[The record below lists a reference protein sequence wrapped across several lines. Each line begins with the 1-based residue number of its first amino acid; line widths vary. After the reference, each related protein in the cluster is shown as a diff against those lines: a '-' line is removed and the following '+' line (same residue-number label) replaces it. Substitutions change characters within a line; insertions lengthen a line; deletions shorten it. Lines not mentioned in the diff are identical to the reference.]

1 MLAFNQ
7 RALDEAKKRECTRK
21 REREPVDHPSHQLA
35 DAFSSRVDLSRLAA
49 IEARRLAWQENKAPK
64 LPNAGYAG
72 SMQNVECAKQHD
84 NPNYTFSNHTALVQA
99 VQAGSNFNPSAGAS
113 LWEDE
118 ECTMT
123 AKMDSKRVF
132 MQKLMQ
138 AAKTPSY
145 SGNHSAVHIL
155 FQSYFLDKKKLHSKQ
170 DKYTAFFCIFCTMFP
185 KTPYKWDDPL
195 SQVPVA
201 FRNFLLECSTQ
212 NLRPF
217 KFLQDTIVTHLSNT
231 MHMYTKALM
240 DGNFLNP
247 TNVETDLT
255 LGLFAP
261 LWRLIYHQAT
271 LKLMHENFKPIL
283 LTATNE
289 MLFRIKS
296 YSNIQNAVQEFSPEA
311 VEDFLKPTEE
321 KSMAPTD
328 HTDTDEGPDLR

>member
-1 MLAFNQ
+1 MLAFN
-7 RALDEAKKRECTRK
+7 RSAIESAKNRELSRK
-21 REREPVDHPSHQLA
+21 REREPVDQPSSQ
-35 DAFSSRVDLSRLAA
+35 FGGRVDLARLAA
-49 IEARRLAWQENKAPK
+49 EEAQRLAWKENKTPK
-64 LPNAGYAG
+64 LPNAGNAG
-72 SMQNVECAKQHD
+72 SIQNVQCAKQHN
-84 NPNYTFSNHTALVQA
+84 NPNYTFTKHAALVQA
-99 VQAGSNFNPSAGAS
+99 VQAETNFDPSAGAS

-132 MQKLMQ
+132 MQKLMH
-138 AAKTPSY
+138 AVKTPSF
-145 SGNHSAVHIL
+145 SGNHSAVRIL
-155 FQSYFLDKKKLHSKQ
+155 FQSYFLDEKKKYSKE

-212 NLRPF
+212 NFRPF
-217 KFLQDTIVTHLSNT
+217 KFLQDTVVTHLSNT
-231 MHMYTKALM
+231 MHMYTQAFM
-240 DGNFLNP
+240 DGNFLDP

-261 LWRLIYHQAT
+261 LWRLIYHQAN
-271 LKLMHENFKPIL
+271 LKLIHENFKPVL

-296 YSNIQNAVQEFSPEA
+296 YNKIQGAVQEFSPEA
-311 VEDFLKPTEE
+311 VEDFLKPMEE

>member
-1 MLAFNQ
+1 MLAFN
-7 RALDEAKKRECTRK
+7 RSALDEAKKRERTRK
-21 REREPVDHPSHQLA
+21 REREIVDQPTHQFADLA
-35 DAFSSRVDLSRLAA
+35 HLAA
-49 IEARRLAWQENKAPK
+49 EEAQRLAWQENKAPK
-64 LPNAGYAG
+64 LPNTGYAG
-72 SMQNVECAKQHD
+72 SMQNMERAKQHD

-118 ECTMT
+118 ERTMT
-123 AKMDSKRVF
+123 AKMDSKSVF

-138 AAKTPSY
+138 AVKTPSY
-145 SGNHSAVHIL
+145 SGKRHAVCTL
-155 FQSYFLDKKKLHSKQ
+155 FQSYFLDEKKKYSKE

-212 NLRPF
+212 NFRPF
-217 KFLQDTIVTHLSNT
+217 KFLQDTVVTHLSNT
-231 MHMYTKALM
+231 MHMYTQAFM
-240 DGNFLNP
+240 DRNFLNP

-261 LWRLIYHQAT
+261 LWRLIYHQAN
-271 LKLMHENFKPIL
+271 LKLIHENFKPVL

-289 MLFRIKS
+289 MLFRINS
-296 YSNIQNAVQEFSPEA
+296 YNKIQDAVQEFSAEA
-311 VEDFLKPTEE
+311 VEDFLKPIEE
-321 KSMAPTD
+321 KSMANTD
-328 HTDTDEGPDLR
+328 HTDTEEGPDLR